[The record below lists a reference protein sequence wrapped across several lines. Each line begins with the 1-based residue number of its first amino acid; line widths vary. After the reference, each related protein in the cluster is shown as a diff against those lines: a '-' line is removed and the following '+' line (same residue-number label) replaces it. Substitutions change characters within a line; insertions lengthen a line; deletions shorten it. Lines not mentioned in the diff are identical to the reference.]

1 MAKQSTAEELVA
13 QELRVAL
20 GDMMDILK
28 PFCHTSLTAELLLLL
43 GGGVMFGAYSVK
55 DVCDR
60 LGLSPTMGYYQ
71 LQFQSVYR
79 WRKLICELGYEMA
92 IPHLQA
98 LQDKSASTQSR
109 ACCVLAVDDTVL
121 QRLSQQMGLVW
132 QWYTGRHKK
141 VVWGQNI
148 IGLVLVI
155 GQIVLPLDVRVVSK
169 QGRDTPTKPAL
180 YAQMLDQAK
189 ARFAAAGIDIEQLA
203 TSGDSAYL
211 SEHVQE
217 TCQELDLAGVFG
229 GKDNYQFTIQGETHK
244 AKIWRK
250 RFATSLKPDAWG
262 CDIPAYRVHA
272 ISPTWGAVTLVFCK
286 LQGER
291 KISYLILTKPLRT
304 AQAVRIIHQHHWIEV
319 FWKRCKGLFKL
330 ADLKLKKPQGARAC
344 VGIKL
349 VGYLLLLRLQMALK
363 RYRRFARVSMD
374 RLVTL
379 CMHFFD
385 PLPIFQQ
392 HFHEIPI
399 DNINMDQYLRTI

>member
-1 MAKQSTAEELVA
+1 MAEQTTAEELVA

-20 GDMMDILK
+20 GDMMNILK

-43 GGGVMFGAYSVK
+43 GAGVMLGAYSVK
-55 DVCDR
+55 EVCCR
-60 LGLSPTMGYYQ
+60 VGLSPGMGYSQ

-79 WRKLICELGYEMA
+79 WRKLISEMGYEVA
-92 IPHLQA
+92 IPL
-98 LQDKSASTQSR
+98 LQDLQEKSASTKSR

-121 QRLSQQMGLVW
+121 QRLSQQMGLVFK
-132 QWYTGRHKK
+132 WYTGRHKK
-141 VVWGQNI
+141 IVWGQNI

-155 GQIVLPLDVRVVSK
+155 GEVVIPLDVRIVSK
-169 QGRDTPTKPAL
+169 QGRDTPTKPEL
-180 YAQMLDQAK
+180 YAQMLKQAK
-189 ARFAAAGIDIEQLA
+189 ARFAAAGIDMEQLA

-211 SEHVQE
+211 SEFVQE
-217 TCQELDLAGVFG
+217 TCQQLDLAGVFG

-244 AKIWRK
+244 AKIWRQ
-250 RFATSLKPDAWG
+250 RFASDLKPDAWG
-262 CDIPAYRVHA
+262 CDIPAYRVQA
-272 ISPTWGAVTLVFCK
+272 ISPTIGDVTLVFCK
-286 LQGER
+286 LMGER

-330 ADLKLKKPQGARAC
+330 ADIKLQKPQGARAC

-349 VGYLLLLRLQMALK
+349 VGYLLLLRLHKALK
-363 RYRRFARVSMD
+363 RYRRFARLSMD

-392 HFHEIPI
+392 HFHELHIH
-399 DNINMDQYLRTI
+399 NINMDQYLRTL